1 MPRISGVD
9 IPDQKRIDIAL
20 TYIFGVG
27 RSNVVKILS
36 GAKVDRS
43 KRAKDLNE
51 EEISRI
57 QKVIDSGIK
66 VEGDLR
72 KEIQENIKRL
82 KQIGSY
88 RGKRHLANLPVRGQ
102 RTRTNARTKR
112 GKRVTIGALKK
123 EELLKKQKVGEGK
136 AKVLATESKPK

>member
-27 RSNVVKILS
+27 RSNVVKVLS

-66 VEGDLR
+66 TEGDLR
-72 KEIQENIKRL
+72 KEVQENIKRL

-123 EELLKKQKVGEGK
+123 EELLKKQKAEGEKTK
-136 AKVLATESKPK
+136 APVAEAK

>member
-27 RSNVVKILS
+27 RSNVVKVLS

-57 QKVIDSGIK
+57 QKIIDSGIK

-123 EELLKKQKVGEGK
+123 EELLKKQKVGEDK